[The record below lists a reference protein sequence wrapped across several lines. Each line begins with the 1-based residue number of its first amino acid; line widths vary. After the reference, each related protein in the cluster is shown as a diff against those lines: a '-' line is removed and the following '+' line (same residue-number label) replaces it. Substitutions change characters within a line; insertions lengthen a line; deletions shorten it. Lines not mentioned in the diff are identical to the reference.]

1 MKPFYQ
7 LHILFFFL
15 VFYCQGQITKANL
28 LSSEPI
34 SASRFL
40 GIDVLSNQY
49 FEENDILYKKN
60 GDQIWQYK
68 NVILGE
74 ILKIDIINPL
84 KIAVFFEGFN
94 SVVLLDSQLNEIQQI
109 SFSNINKAS
118 IITSAVGIAAQNKLW
133 FYDIIAQKIGLF
145 NYLNEDFK
153 YISTP
158 FPGNFKHYESDFNN
172 FQWIDNNLNWYSCN
186 LFGEIKLIRQVPD
199 FDKIQII
206 NNDLILFSKREHL
219 YFLDFKSNKTLEVQN
234 VNKSFEFFIYK
245 DQILSIFTNRQIK
258 NYKILLP

>member
-1 MKPFYQ
+1 MKPFNQ
-7 LHILFFFL
+7 IRILLLFL
-15 VFYCQGQITKANL
+15 VFSCQGQITNANL
-28 LSSEPI
+28 LSSESI

-49 FEENDILYKKN
+49 YEENDILYKKN

-74 ILKIDIINPL
+74 ILKIDTKNPL

-133 FYDIIAQKIGLF
+133 FYDTISQKIGLY
-145 NYLNEDFK
+145 NYSNEDFK
-153 YISTP
+153 FIS
-158 FPGNFKHYESDFNN
+158 H
-172 FQWIDNNLNWYSCN
+172 
-186 LFGEIKLIRQVPD
+186 
-199 FDKIQII
+199 
-206 NNDLILFSKREHL
+206 
-219 YFLDFKSNKTLEVQN
+219 
-234 VNKSFEFFIYK
+234 
-245 DQILSIFTNRQIK
+245 
-258 NYKILLP
+258 

>member
-1 MKPFYQ
+1 MKPFNQ
-7 LHILFFFL
+7 ILILFLFL
-15 VFYCQGQITKANL
+15 VFSCQGQITNANL

-49 FEENDILYKKN
+49 YEENDILYKKN

-74 ILKIDIINPL
+74 ILKIDIKNPL

-109 SFSNINKAS
+109 AFSNINKAS
-118 IITSAVGIAAQNKLW
+118 IISSAVGIAAQNKLW
-133 FYDIIAQKIGLF
+133 FYDTISQKIGLF
-145 NYLNEDFK
+145 NYSNEDFK
-153 YISTP
+153 FISTP
-158 FPGNFKHYESDFNN
+158 LPGNFRHYESDFNN
-172 FQWIDNNLNWYSCN
+172 FQWIDKDLKWYSCN

-199 FDKIQII
+199 FDKIQIV
-206 NNDLILFSKREHL
+206 NSDLILFSKGEHL

-234 VNKSFEFFIYK
+234 VNKSFDFFIYK

-258 NYKILLP
+258 KYKIIIP

>member
-1 MKPFYQ
+1 MKPFIQ
-7 LHILFFFL
+7 ILILFLFL
-15 VFYCQGQITKANL
+15 VFSCQGQITNANL

-49 FEENDILYKKN
+49 YEENNILYKKN

-68 NVILGE
+68 KVILGE
-74 ILKIDIINPL
+74 ILKIDTKNPL

-109 SFSNINKAS
+109 AFSNINKAS

-133 FYDIIAQKIGLF
+133 FYDTISQKIGLF
-145 NYLNEDFK
+145 NYSNEDFK
-153 YISTP
+153 FISTP
-158 FPGNFKHYESDFNN
+158 LPGNFKHYESDFNN
-172 FQWIDNNLNWYSCN
+172 FQWIDKDLKWYSCN

-199 FDKIQII
+199 FDKIQIV
-206 NNDLILFSKREHL
+206 NSDLILFSKGEHL